1 MRLSIYIVRY
11 KNICWGGGRGRA
23 GHDALA
29 GALTL
34 CSVARA
40 VRGGWIMGA
49 EGAGAPCGGFEAVA

>member
-1 MRLSIYIVRY
+1 M
-11 KNICWGGGRGRA
+11 CWGGGRGGA

-40 VRGGWIMGA
+40 VRGGWLMGT
-49 EGAGAPCGGFEAVA
+49 EGAGVSCGGFEAVA